1 MGKPDQLSSDMNCVE
16 VKRTYSVNHPLLHER
31 VAKGKRPG
39 TSEFVAL
46 HNDVEAGL
54 LIFEH
59 FPNLSLGLV
68 YEIYVLAEFRATG
81 IGNLLLSHAETV
93 ALSSE
98 CKTLRLF
105 ARSLDQEFIKDENL
119 MSWYSR
125 KGFSRDANDT
135 GWMQKNLGSA
145 STINGQLI

>member
-1 MGKPDQLSSDMNCVE
+1 MNSVE
-16 VKRTYSVNHPLLHER
+16 VKRTYSVNHPLLRER

-46 HNDVEAGL
+46 RNGVETGL

-59 FPNLSLGLV
+59 FPNHSLGLV
-68 YEIYVLAEFRATG
+68 YEIYVLAQFRATG
-81 IGNLLLSHAETV
+81 VGNLLFSHAETV
-93 ALSSE
+93 ALNSE

-105 ARSLDQEFIKDENL
+105 ARSLDQEFINDENL

-125 KGFSRDANDT
+125 KGFSRDANDPD
-135 GWMQKNLGSA
+135 WMQKNLGSA
-145 STINGQLI
+145 STIDGRLS